1 MVWNPLGTLLG
12 FRCYPPVKHIT
23 NGAAFLSDSHI
34 LFNLQQRCR
43 YACSQRRTFMTS
55 TPRMALFF
63 ASAMAF
69 ALAGSG
75 PLLAAEATTKVLAE
89 NDKLQIIDVVEKP
102 GDTGAMALRLGN
114 AIYVISG
121 GTFERTYAD
130 GTKEVTPRKS
140 GEAAIIKEKRP
151 YSVKNVGTTTIHLIE
166 FLPKK

>member
-1 MVWNPLGTLLG
+1 
-12 FRCYPPVKHIT
+12 
-23 NGAAFLSDSHI
+23 
-34 LFNLQQRCR
+34 
-43 YACSQRRTFMTS
+43 MTS

-75 PLLAAEATTKVLAE
+75 PLLAAEATQKVLAE

-121 GTFERTYAD
+121 GTFERTFAD
-130 GTKEVTPRKS
+130 GTKQTSPRKS
-140 GEAAIIKEKRP
+140 GEAAIVKEPRP
-151 YSVKNVGTTTIHLIE
+151 YAVKNVGPTTIHLIE

>member
-1 MVWNPLGTLLG
+1 MSST
-12 FRCYPPVKHIT
+12 
-23 NGAAFLSDSHI
+23 
-34 LFNLQQRCR
+34 QR
-43 YACSQRRTFMTS
+43 T
-55 TPRMALFF
+55 ALFF
-63 ASAMAF
+63 ASSMALAF
-69 ALAGSG
+69 ASSG
-75 PLLAAEATTKVLAE
+75 PLLAAEATQKVLAE
-89 NDKLQIIDVVEKP
+89 NDKVQIIDVVEKP